1 MGSAFDWEF
10 SLANIFILLLVS
22 SGSIQF
28 KFGVISFGFIGD
40 CIWADSAVSL
50 NVS

>member
-10 SLANIFILLLVS
+10 SLANLFILLLVS
-22 SGSIQF
+22 LGSIQF
-28 KFGVISFGFIGD
+28 KFVVVPFSFTGD
-40 CIWADSAVSL
+40 YIRYSALSL